1 MRPKKKYLYLQLPH
15 WPYVSWPSQMWV
27 GFFSIM
33 ATKLF
38 NLAAFDLMQRCV
50 RTTTFFFA
58 LTVWDNALE
67 EIFLLEYLWKI
78 SFMSWSVRILAFKMY
93 MHRKG
98 ACLHI
103 CFSLLSIVIMKENM
117 LTICFHAYIMAV
129 YSSNSIYFSLWH
141 FHVLVIL
148 SFCITTFE
156 KCLRQP
162 Y

>member
-1 MRPKKKYLYLQLPH
+1 MAIPN
-15 WPYVSWPSQMWV
+15 VS
-27 GFFSIM
+27 GFFLYYGNKIIQFGSIWPNAEM
-33 ATKLF
+33 RE
-38 NLAAFDLMQRCV
+38 NHYI
-50 RTTTFFFA
+50 FFA
-58 LTVWDNALE
+58 LTVWVNALE

-78 SFMSWSVRILAFKMY
+78 SLMYSGVRILALKMY

-103 CFSLLSIVIMKENM
+103 CFSLLSIVITKENM

-148 SFCITTFE
+148 FFCITTFE

>member
-1 MRPKKKYLYLQLPH
+1 
-15 WPYVSWPSQMWV
+15 MWV

-58 LTVWDNALE
+58 QTVWDNALE

-103 CFSLLSIVIMKENM
+103 CFSFKYCHYKENM